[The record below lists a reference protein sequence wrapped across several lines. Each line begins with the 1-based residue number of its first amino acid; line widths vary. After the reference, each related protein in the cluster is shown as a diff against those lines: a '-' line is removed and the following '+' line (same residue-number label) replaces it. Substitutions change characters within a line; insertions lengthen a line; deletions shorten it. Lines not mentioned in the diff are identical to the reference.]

1 MSIIYYFLISVAV
14 VILDQLSKFIAVKY
28 LMPVSSFPIIKDVIH
43 FTYVENKGA
52 AFGMLQDQRR
62 VFMVIS
68 TVMIAVLI
76 FIMVK
81 YKKYF
86 HPLMLIGIAFVFG
99 GGIGNMID
107 RTLLGYVV
115 DFIDFTLINFAVFNI
130 ADSFICVGV
139 GLMLLDV
146 ILKKSDLSFLDD
158 KKSEKDTDNE
168 TNAD

>member
-1 MSIIYYFLISVAV
+1 
-14 VILDQLSKFIAVKY
+14 
-28 LMPVSSFPIIKDVIH
+28 
-43 FTYVENKGA
+43 
-52 AFGMLQDQRR
+52 
-62 VFMVIS
+62 
-68 TVMIAVLI
+68 
-76 FIMVK
+76 
-81 YKKYF
+81 
-86 HPLMLIGIAFVFG
+86 
-99 GGIGNMID
+99 MID

>member
-52 AFGMLQDQRR
+52 AFGMLQDQRW

-107 RTLLGYVV
+107 RTLLGYVD

-130 ADSFICVGV
+130 AVSFICVGV

>member
-14 VILDQLSKFIAVKY
+14 VILDQLSKFIAVKF

-52 AFGMLQDQRR
+52 AFGMLQDQRW

>member
-52 AFGMLQDQRR
+52 AFGMLQDQRW